1 MQGIP
6 VEALRL
12 EGKVKKL
19 TLVPAVLAAWV
30 WSYDIRTPSSPQ
42 K

>member
-19 TLVPAVLAAWV
+19 TLVPAFLA
-30 WSYDIRTPSSPQ
+30 YTLLGHDTTRI
-42 K
+42 